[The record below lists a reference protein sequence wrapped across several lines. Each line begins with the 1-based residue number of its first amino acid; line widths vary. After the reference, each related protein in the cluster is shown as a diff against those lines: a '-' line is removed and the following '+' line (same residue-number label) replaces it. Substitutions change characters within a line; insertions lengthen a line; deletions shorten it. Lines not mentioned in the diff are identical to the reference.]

1 MFKTLLRVFSAC
13 AAVLA
18 SLAGSGL
25 AHAAY
30 PDRPITIL
38 VPWGAGGAADAMARM
53 IASLMEQDLKVPVN
67 VVNRTGGSG
76 VVGHQAM
83 VNAKPDGYTFG
94 FATVEITMFKHQG
107 LAEFNQK
114 DFTPVA
120 ILNTDAG
127 GLMVRA
133 DSPYKNAKQLIDDI
147 KAKPPQALK
156 ASGTGQGGIWH
167 LGLVGWLIDE
177 KVDPAKVP
185 WVPSQGSAPAMQD
198 LVAGGVD
205 FVTASLPEGRTF
217 HEAGKVRMLANMDSV
232 RIAPYTD
239 TPTLKEATGSGWT
252 ILTWRGI
259 VGPKGI
265 PKDVMDVIV
274 PALKKAHA
282 SKTFKDFMAER
293 GFGWTWMDPQES
305 ARFMDASYENFGRV
319 MKQAGM
325 IK

>member
-1 MFKTLLRVFSAC
+1 MSKKLLRVLLYWAVFIATITGPC
-13 AAVLA
+13 VTQAAF
-18 SLAGSGL
+18 
-25 AHAAY
+25 
-30 PDRPITIL
+30 PDRPITII

-53 IASLMEQDLKVPVN
+53 LASLMEQDVKVPIN

-83 VNAKPDGYTFG
+83 VNAKPDGYTLG

-107 LAEFNQK
+107 LADFNQK
-114 DFTPVA
+114 DFTAIA

-127 GLMVRA
+127 GLMVRS
-133 DSPYKNAKQLIDDI
+133 DSPYKTAKQLIDDI
-147 KAKPPQALK
+147 KAKPPQSLK

-167 LGLVGWLIDE
+167 LGLVGWLIEE
-177 KVDPAKVP
+177 KIDPAKVP

-217 HEAGKVRMLANMDSV
+217 AEAGKVRMLANMDKV
-232 RIAPYTD
+232 RVAPYTD
-239 TPTLKEATGSGWT
+239 TPTLKEATGSSWT
-252 ILTWRGI
+252 ILTWRGL

-265 PKDVMDVIV
+265 PQENVDVIV
-274 PALKKAHA
+274 AAVKKAHS
-282 SKTFKDFMAER
+282 SKAFKDFMAER
-293 GFGWTWMDPQES
+293 GFGWAWMDPQES
-305 ARFMDASYENFGRV
+305 AVFMETSYENFGRV

-325 IK
+325 AK